1 MTSRDNEHDT
11 PGGRRD
17 RYLVLSVECDPGIN
31 GELEP
36 QAFSM
41 GRRRV
46 IVDEI
51 IDRWLATDH
60 KYFKVRADDNGT
72 YILRYDANRA
82 LWELTLFDSGR
93 TPESL

>member
-1 MTSRDNEHDT
+1 MTSRYNGQSIRQTQRSH
-11 PGGRRD
+11 
-17 RYLVLSVECDPGIN
+17 YLVLTVECDEGAN
-31 GELEP
+31 GEREP
-36 QAFSM
+36 YAFSM
-41 GRRRV
+41 GKRRV

-60 KYFKVRADDNGT
+60 QYFKVRADDRGT

-93 TPESL
+93 APAGL

>member
-1 MTSRDNEHDT
+1 MTTGYNDHST
-11 PGGRRD
+11 PDARRD
-17 RYLVLSVECDPGIN
+17 RYLVLSVECNTGMN
-31 GELEP
+31 GEREP
-36 QAFSM
+36 HAFSM
-41 GRRRV
+41 GKRRV

-60 KYFKVRADDNGT
+60 QYFKVRADDSGT

-93 TPESL
+93 TPEGL